1 MSTLNILL
9 LQIRKLDDPMRI
21 SEVTAFADALDCSP
35 EQITAADLV
44 NDPPSPEMLRSTD
57 LVLIGGAGDY
67 SVPEGGPW
75 LDRAL
80 DAMRSL
86 YAKRKPVFASC
97 WGFQAM
103 AAALGGL
110 VVTDPQLAELGTLE
124 LSLTNEGEK
133 DPIFSQLGT
142 PFLAHVGH
150 QDTVIRLPEGAV
162 QLAGTPLVENHA
174 FCMSDAPLYCT
185 QFHSELKVPLLE
197 QRLRA
202 YPQYTE
208 SITGMS
214 VDELIETLQ
223 ETPEANNLIRRF
235 VEHVFGIRDA
245 VKR

>member
-21 SEVTAFADALDCSP
+21 SEVAAFADAVDCSP

-44 NDPPSPEMLRSTD
+44 NDPPSPEMLRIAD

-124 LSLTNEGEK
+124 LSLTNEGGK
-133 DPIFSQLGT
+133 DPIFSELGT

-223 ETPEANNLIRRF
+223 ETPEANSLIRRF
-235 VEHVFGIRDA
+235 VKHVFGIRDA
-245 VKR
+245 VKS